1 MEPITMATTAAVA
14 VGTIL
19 GTKALE
25 KTGEK
30 IGEAVWDKSFK
41 FLESLKLESPDTVT
55 AIEKAPE
62 QPLDYGQAI
71 LEVQKAA
78 TVNSDVAQ
86 TMEELAKTAETNSH
100 PKIDEVLQEIVDSL
114 KSQQPSI
121 HNEIKSKLQEKG
133 FINQGV
139 QHIQGDQNLDFSN

>member
-14 VGTIL
+14 LGTIL

-25 KTGEK
+25 KTGEE
-30 IGEAVWDKSFK
+30 IGKAVWDRSAK
-41 FLESLKLESPDTVT
+41 FMESLKLESPETVT

-78 TVNSDVAQ
+78 TANSDVAR
-86 TMEELAKTAETNSH
+86 TMKELATTAKADPN
-100 PKIDEVLQEIVDSL
+100 PKLAEILQEIAEEL
-114 KSQQPSI
+114 KSQ
-121 HNEIKSKLQEKG
+121 KSSMPKLEKLADKIG
-133 FINQGV
+133 QVVTEGGTGNIEKMTF
-139 QHIQGDQNLDFSN
+139 